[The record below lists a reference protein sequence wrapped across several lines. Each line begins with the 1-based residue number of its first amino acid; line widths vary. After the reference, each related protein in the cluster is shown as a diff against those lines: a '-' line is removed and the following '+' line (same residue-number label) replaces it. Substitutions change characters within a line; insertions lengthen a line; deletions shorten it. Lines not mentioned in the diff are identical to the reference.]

1 MNYKGLRPF
10 SRYNRYQSKN
20 KRCFLI
26 HHNIGTQMK
35 KINVGLIGIGRLG
48 SMYAEYLAYQVPRA
62 NLVAVA
68 DIIPERA
75 KNCAEKLGIA
85 QWYDNHHDLNA
96 DKEVEA
102 VVITATTIN
111 HKEIVIDAARE
122 KKPIFCEKPMS
133 LSLNEAREMKME
145 VEKNSVFYQQGF
157 QRRFDKGFSAGK
169 DKITE
174 GIIGT
179 PVVFRGSSRDPYR
192 PSLEYL
198 KPENSGGQILDMA
211 IHDFDIARWYMGDIK
226 TIYAIGG
233 VLAYPE
239 IAETGDV
246 DNAVMVM
253 KFKNGGLGEIDV
265 SRNGIYGYDIRAEV
279 LGTKGTLQM
288 GYLRDTPLLVM
299 TADGVT
305 HDVVPYF
312 PQRFGDAYV
321 AQLKNYLE
329 NTYSQTEA
337 ILTIDEGI
345 AALQAAVAATDSLQK
360 NTVVEVEDY

>member
-1 MNYKGLRPF
+1 LSHLSDWTDSML
-10 SRYNRYQSKN
+10 
-20 KRCFLI
+20 
-26 HHNIGTQMK
+26 K
-35 KINVGLIGIGRLG
+35 KINVGLIGAGRLG
-48 SMYAEYLAYQVPRA
+48 SMYAEYLAYHIPRA

-75 KNCAEKLGIA
+75 KNCAEKFELA
-85 QWYDNHHDLNA
+85 KWYDNHHDLNA
-96 DKEVEA
+96 DNEVEA
-102 VVITATTIN
+102 VVISATTIN
-111 HKEIVIDAARE
+111 HKEIVIDAAQE
-122 KKPIFCEKPMS
+122 KKPIFCEKPMT
-133 LSLNEAREMKME
+133 LSLVEAREMKKA
-145 VEKNSVFYQQGF
+145 VEEKAVFYQQGF
-157 QRRFDKGFSAGK
+157 QRRFDKGFAAGRK
-169 DKITE
+169 NIE
-174 GIIGT
+174 AGIIGT

-226 TIYAIGG
+226 SVYAIGA

-239 IAETGDV
+239 VAETGDV
-246 DNAVMVM
+246 DNAVMLM
-253 KFKNGGLGEIDV
+253 KFKKGGLGEIDV

-288 GYLRDTPLLVM
+288 GYLRDTPMLVM
-299 TADGVT
+299 TAEGVT

-329 NTYSQTEA
+329 NVYSETVAE
-337 ILTIDEGI
+337 LTVDEGI

-360 NTVVEVEDY
+360 NTMVEVDDY